1 MILRFKQPF
10 FIPFQSASKS
20 CESVMLMGA
29 GVGVGAKESKRENE
43 KDLDRQVILKY
54 QVIPR
59 KSLVFNKRA
68 ADVQFEC

>member
-1 MILRFKQPF
+1 
-10 FIPFQSASKS
+10 
-20 CESVMLMGA
+20 MLTGA

-54 QVIPR
+54 PVIPR

-68 ADVQFEC
+68 ADVRFEC